1 MNFNNFEEV
10 FTAASFVGYLEEK
23 HPELDATNA
32 LSSLFPITP
41 IDGLDYSYIKSAQGV
56 IELTAPSAF
65 DAEPIKQDR
74 EGFDAVKGELPLFRR
89 KMVLTEKEKY
99 QLELY
104 IQAGKEESVKRLL
117 TQIYN
122 DELTLVDGA
131 MMTMEFLRARALT
144 EGRINIFSKG
154 GAVSVDYKV
163 PADQQF
169 TGWDFTTDSVI
180 EKFKEAMDKVEDN
193 TGVRPAGVIMNR
205 TSFKKVRD
213 NPELAQYLSG
223 VITCGGTALPPYMI
237 SDEAII
243 ATLKDL
249 TGLKEV
255 IVYDK
260 KVQLDGIVSPLIA
273 DNKLSFF
280 PEGQLG
286 GTMVGISPAEMAAG
300 RANAAGASISVTG
313 EGIAVNVTTETK
325 APYSTQTEVE
335 FVALPSFIKSDQI
348 ALAELV

>member
-1 MNFNNFEEV
+1 MNFHSFDEI
-10 FTAASFVGYLEEK
+10 FTAASFIGYLEEK
-23 HPELDATNA
+23 HPDLDASNA
-32 LSSLFPITP
+32 LSAFFPITP

-104 IQAGKEESVKRLL
+104 ISAGKEESVKRLL

-122 DELTLVDGA
+122 DEMTLVNGA
-131 MMTMEFLRARALT
+131 MMTMEYLRAKALT
-144 EGRINIFSKG
+144 EGMINIFSKG
-154 GAVSVDYKV
+154 GAISVDYKV
-163 PADQQF
+163 PADQKF
-169 TGWDFTTDSVI
+169 TGWDFTTDSVV

-193 TGVRPAGVIMNR
+193 TGVRPAGTIMNR
-205 TSFKKVRD
+205 NSFKKVKD

-223 VITCGGTALPPYMI
+223 IITTGGTALPSYMI
-237 SDEAII
+237 SDEQVIAAIQ
-243 ATLKDL
+243 TL
-249 TGLKEV
+249 TGLNEV
-255 IVYDK
+255 LVYDK
-260 KVQLDGIVSPLIA
+260 KVQLDGAVANIIA

-286 GTMVGISPAEMAAG
+286 GTMVGMSPAEMASG
-300 RANAAGASISVTG
+300 RANAAGATISVTG
-313 EGIAVNVTTETK
+313 EGIAVNVTTEIK